1 MSHSVTKTKLRHS
14 PNRSSAF
21 CLYSSRYLSLR
32 ENSLLLRLASSV
44 SSLVLQWSDNLW
56 GIRTP
61 PLWTDFLTRQA
72 LQIVYS
78 AVLHSCYIKV
88 KIRST
93 YSNVCWSPWNLGKA
107 LLTGIRPLLFCP
119 KTKQNNKKKKIC
131 FVFMKTANIWC
142 LPVCLES
149 SLPLLLFYHES
160 STEPNWF
167 HWHVSDKH
175 LWYWSYQ
182 RHWILKKK
190 KKSLTVLEHFDFFS
204 VFDKVI
210 HSSQVETGKYPL
222 SYSVFTRS
230 D

>member
-119 KTKQNNKKKKIC
+119 KTKQNKTKRFVLFLWKLQTYDVYLFVWSQVYLYCCFIMRAAPNLTGFIDTYLTSICGTEAISVTKFWKKKKKIFDSLGTFWLFFC
-131 FVFMKTANIWC
+131 FW
-142 LPVCLES
+142 
-149 SLPLLLFYHES
+149 ES
-160 STEPNWF
+160 STFQSSRNW
-167 HWHVSDKH
+167 K
-175 LWYWSYQ
+175 
-182 RHWILKKK
+182 I
-190 KKSLTVLEHFDFFS
+190 
-204 VFDKVI
+204 
-210 HSSQVETGKYPL
+210 SS
-222 SYSVFTRS
+222 
-230 D
+230 

>member
-119 KTKQNNKKKKIC
+119 KTKQNNKKKRFVLFLWKLQTYDVYLFVWSQVYLYSC
-131 FVFMKTANIWC
+131 FIMRAA
-142 LPVCLES
+142 
-149 SLPLLLFYHES
+149 
-160 STEPNWF
+160 PNLTGF
-167 HWHVSDKH
+167 IDTYLTMMMKH

-182 RHWILKKK
+182 RHQILKKIIIIFD
-190 KKSLTVLEHFDFFS
+190 SLGTFWLFFC
-204 VFDKVI
+204 FW
-210 HSSQVETGKYPL
+210 
-222 SYSVFTRS
+222 
-230 D
+230 